1 MTDNVETQQKQ
12 GLPTLAWVAIG
23 CGVIVVMMVLVLT
36 VSGLFMAK
44 KIKDVA
50 GDLDFEDD
58 PAMSAARLIVRM
70 NPELEEVAV
79 DSEAGTITVRH
90 TDTGET
96 VTVDI
101 EELQDGKISFTT
113 DEGAVTIE
121 ASGDPEEGTLKVSSG
136 DETWTLKTG
145 VETSA
150 EAPDWAP
157 VFPGTKAESTHSM
170 NSDGGMSGGFQLQ
183 SDENVES
190 IVEFY
195 RSRLDATGFEV
206 RVDRF
211 SSDGESG
218 GVVHGRNEAL
228 GRGVTVMVHS
238 EEDGSTRV
246 AVSYQEEETE
256 D

>member
-1 MTDNVETQQKQ
+1 MTETVDAQQKQ

-23 CGVIVVMMVLVLT
+23 CGVLVVIMVLVLT

-70 NPELEEVAV
+70 NPELEEVEV

-101 EELQDGKISFTT
+101 DDLQDGKISFTT
-113 DEGAVTIE
+113 DEGVVTIE
-121 ASGDPEEGTLKVSSG
+121 ASGDPEEGTLKVNSG

-145 VETSA
+145 VETHG
-150 EAPDWAP
+150 EVPDWVP
-157 VFPGTKAESTHSM
+157 VFPDTETTSTHSM
-170 NSDGGMSGGFQLQ
+170 TSDGRMSGGFQLQ
-183 SDENVES
+183 SDEDVDTLLD
-190 IVEFY
+190 FY
-195 RSRLDATGFEV
+195 HSRLDALGFDV
-206 RVDRF
+206 RIDRF
-211 SSDGESG
+211 SSEGEDG
-218 GVVHGRNEAL
+218 GVVHAQKKDSGRS
-228 GRGVTVMVHS
+228 VTVMVRS
-238 EEDGSTRV
+238 DDDGSTRA
-246 AVSYQEEETE
+246 AVSYQEEAEE
-256 D
+256 